1 MTNLPYSIRR
11 NCRLCKSSAIEIAV
25 PLKPIPV
32 VSPNISTEHPGIE
45 DLLRVVAPLDL
56 FRCIECGLLQITT
69 VVDPHLQ
76 YDSFMYETSVSLG
89 LREHFASLAEALQ
102 VELMGKSSP
111 LVLEIGSND
120 GSLLACFKE
129 KGARVLGVD
138 PARRIAEAAT
148 NRGIPTISE
157 FFGASLAEKI
167 LNSHGKAAIIISNN
181 TLANLD
187 DLEDLIVGIHTCLA
201 DDGLFVFETQYGL
214 DVIEKMLLDVIYHEH
229 LSYFTV
235 KPLVSFFAVHGFEV
249 VQVDRIWPKGGSIR
263 VCVQKIGGGHP
274 IHASVGDLV
283 KCEQA
288 FGLGEVSVYRAFTRR
303 LDEIRS
309 GINKAV
315 LTHKKNGKPVAAY
328 GSSVGCASLIS
339 QFEIG
344 PSLDFLMDDTPFKR
358 RLVGPNYDI
367 EVLGR
372 EALMK
377 RRPGL
382 VILLAWRYAEP
393 ITKKNAEYLAT
404 GGHFLVPLPAISY
417 YPFAKP

>member
-11 NCRLCKSSAIEIAV
+11 NCRLCKSSAIEVAV

-263 VCVQKIGGGHP
+263 VCVQKIGGGRP
-274 IHASVGDLV
+274 IHASVGDLI
-283 KCEQA
+283 KSEQA
-288 FGLGEVSVYRAFTRR
+288 SGLGEVSVYRAFTRR

-315 LTHKKNGKPVAAY
+315 LPQKKNGKPVAAY
-328 GSSVGCASLIS
+328 GTSVGCASLIS

-344 PSLDFLMDDTPFKR
+344 PSLNFLMDDTPFKR

-367 EVLGR
+367 EVFGH
-372 EALMK
+372 EALIK
-377 RRPGL
+377 RRPVL
-382 VILLAWRYAEP
+382 VIVLAWRYAEP
-393 ITKKNAEYLAT
+393 ITRKNTDYLAT
-404 GGHFLVPLPAISY
+404 GGRFLVPLPAISY
-417 YPFAKP
+417 YPPAKH